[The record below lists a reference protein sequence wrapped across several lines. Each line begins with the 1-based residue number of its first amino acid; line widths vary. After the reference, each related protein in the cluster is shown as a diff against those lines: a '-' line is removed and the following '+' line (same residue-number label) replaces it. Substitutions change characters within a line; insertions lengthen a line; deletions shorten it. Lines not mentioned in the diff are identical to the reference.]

1 MFLSVQWKYDIV
13 KVKVSIN
20 NFRGKKR
27 KAEGGKGAGGK
38 KKKEETEEEKKLKVV
53 FFLFFFLAN
62 QPNIFWVEITLEWCG
77 HWLIVSCISE
87 LISSHF
93 VSKVIMKFF

>member
-53 FFLFFFLAN
+53 FFFVFFFGQPTKHFLGGDHIGVVWALAYC
-62 QPNIFWVEITLEWCG
+62 QLHI
-77 HWLIVSCISE
+77 
-87 LISSHF
+87 
-93 VSKVIMKFF
+93 